1 MQVYDYAM
9 MISEKT
15 KNALS
20 KAIVPAVGV
29 AAAYYLLMCSVFG
42 MDKSVCIGGAVSFG
56 IAVFIGLSLAYRR

>member
-20 KAIVPAVGV
+20 KAVVPAVGV

-42 MDKSVCIGGAVSFG
+42 MDKGVCIGGAVFFG